1 MNDYQQDNL
10 QIVITESHG
19 TVVEVAWRGESDVCD
34 PRESLGPY
42 LAELTSQLES
52 RTVCVRFAEL
62 KYMNSAT
69 VLPIMDFL
77 KALSKTA
84 AKVTVEYRRD
94 LQWQVTSFRAL
105 RIVARTWGNVS
116 VMGV

>member
-1 MNDYQQDNL
+1 MNDYKQDNL

-19 TVVEVAWRGESDVCD
+19 TVVEVAWSGESDARE

-42 LAELTSQLES
+42 LNELTSQLES
-52 RTVCVRFAEL
+52 RTVRVTFAEL

-77 KALSKTA
+77 KALSKSAT
-84 AKVTVEYRRD
+84 KVTVEYRQD

-105 RIVARTWGNVS
+105 RIVARSWGNVS
-116 VMGV
+116 VLGV